1 MLNQV
6 TDLNRLNEFY
16 TLLYTP
22 LSLTLYKYNR
32 NFFYLFF
39 FIILSSISLF
49 DLINNQKYYFIDTNI
64 IQYNYYADF
73 IVSISLQHFLIDL
86 FFMKIK
92 TDLKIHHI
100 ITILCLL
107 MVKYYQ
113 ITYYITFY
121 LSLGEISSI
130 FLHTKN
136 MVSKKYYNL
145 HNNLF
150 MINFFIFR
158 ICLLPLLLYKH
169 YYYTIPNELYLYPT
183 IPLLIDNILHAYWII
198 NMIQKNIKKIK
209 FKKLI

>member
-6 TDLNRLNEFY
+6 TDLNRVNEFY

-22 LSLTLYKYNR
+22 LSLTIYKYNK
-32 NFFYLFF
+32 NFYYLLFY
-39 FIILSSISLF
+39 IILSSISLF
-49 DLINNQKYYFIDTNI
+49 YFINNKKYYFIDTNI

-92 TDLKIHHI
+92 TDFKIHHI
-100 ITILCLL
+100 IGIIYILI
-107 MVKYYQ
+107 VKYYN
-113 ITYYITFY
+113 ILHNITFY
-121 LSLGEISSI
+121 LSIGEISTF
-130 FLHTKN
+130 FLRTKI

-158 ICLLPLLLYKH
+158 ICLLPLVLYKH
-169 YYYTIPNELYLYPT
+169 YYYTIPIQLYLYPT
-183 IPLLIDNILHAYWII
+183 ILLLFDNLLHAYWII
-198 NMIQKNIKKIK
+198 NMIKKNIKKI
-209 FKKLI
+209 I